1 MDMTEH
7 NYQSFTNARILDL
20 NDERITN
27 EDFLDNLKRCFLGNG
42 TLFRHENSPIDMEK
56 FSILLSGILLLVTTN
71 EKKFSFKILKD
82 CIVLS
87 IHKTL
92 EYTNFQL
99 FIKLFEELTL
109 ERLNFIQFENKW
121 GVKIYL

>member
-1 MDMTEH
+1 MTEH